1 MSLKS
6 GPGGNPHASST
17 VMAAHYGA
25 SALRGLLFVQQGL
38 LLGLLVVLFGFL
50 RSSCFAADTLG
61 TPTP

>member
-25 SALRGLLFVQQGL
+25 SALRGLLFVQ
-38 LLGLLVVLFGFL
+38 
-50 RSSCFAADTLG
+50 
-61 TPTP
+61 